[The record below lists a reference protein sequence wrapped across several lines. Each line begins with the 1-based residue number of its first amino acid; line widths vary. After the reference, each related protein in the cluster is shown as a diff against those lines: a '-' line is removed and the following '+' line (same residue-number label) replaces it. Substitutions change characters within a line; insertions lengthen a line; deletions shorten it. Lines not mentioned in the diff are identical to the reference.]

1 MIHFLSYL
9 KKKERKCMHIFTQRF
24 EWIFFYNVL
33 IEHALLKILKI
44 PLVQGIEYF
53 SLGKNFKMKSMVKI
67 IGPFFKMWSL
77 YIEYH
82 NSLKKKILIFGR
94 LTDSHCYIGTCIRNK
109 SISFKITSWHD
120 TATALYFQGFFK
132 GNLSSCLKKARR
144 PNLSR
149 SPLILFICIIAPKNE
164 KKNVLVAMLPS
175 YRLYKIQSHD
185 AFLQFILVRGKAN
198 TNISISLI
206 KYKYTYSL

>member
-53 SLGKNFKMKSMVKI
+53 SLEKNFKMKSMVKI

-164 KKNVLVAMLPS
+164 KKTYWSQCCCPTD
-175 YRLYKIQSHD
+175 Y
-185 AFLQFILVRGKAN
+185 
-198 TNISISLI
+198 I
-206 KYKYTYSL
+206 KYSHMTRFYNLF

>member
-1 MIHFLSYL
+1 
-9 KKKERKCMHIFTQRF
+9 
-24 EWIFFYNVL
+24 
-33 IEHALLKILKI
+33 
-44 PLVQGIEYF
+44 
-53 SLGKNFKMKSMVKI
+53 MKSMVKI

-164 KKNVLVAMLPS
+164 KKTYWSQCCRPTDYIKYSHMTRFYNLFQSEA
-175 YRLYKIQSHD
+175 KQIQ
-185 AFLQFILVRGKAN
+185 ILVFH
-198 TNISISLI
+198 
-206 KYKYTYSL
+206 

>member
-1 MIHFLSYL
+1 MNF
-9 KKKERKCMHIFTQRF
+9 
-24 EWIFFYNVL
+24 FFYNVL

-53 SLGKNFKMKSMVKI
+53 SLEKNFKMKSMVKI

-120 TATALYFQGFFK
+120 TATALYFQGFF
-132 GNLSSCLKKARR
+132 
-144 PNLSR
+144 
-149 SPLILFICIIAPKNE
+149 
-164 KKNVLVAMLPS
+164 
-175 YRLYKIQSHD
+175 
-185 AFLQFILVRGKAN
+185 
-198 TNISISLI
+198 
-206 KYKYTYSL
+206 

>member
-9 KKKERKCMHIFTQRF
+9 KKKRKCMHIFTQRF

-53 SLGKNFKMKSMVKI
+53 SLEKNFKMKSMVKI

-132 GNLSSCLKKARR
+132 E
-144 PNLSR
+144 
-149 SPLILFICIIAPKNE
+149 ICR
-164 KKNVLVAMLPS
+164 VV
-175 YRLYKIQSHD
+175 
-185 AFLQFILVRGKAN
+185 
-198 TNISISLI
+198 
-206 KYKYTYSL
+206 

>member
-53 SLGKNFKMKSMVKI
+53 SLEKNFKMKSMVKI

-77 YIEYH
+77 YIEYY
-82 NSLKKKILIFGR
+82 NSLKKILIFGR
-94 LTDSHCYIGTCIRNK
+94 FTDSHCYIGTSIRNK

-120 TATALYFQGFFK
+120 TATALYFQGF
-132 GNLSSCLKKARR
+132 LKE
-144 PNLSR
+144 
-149 SPLILFICIIAPKNE
+149 ICR
-164 KKNVLVAMLPS
+164 VV
-175 YRLYKIQSHD
+175 
-185 AFLQFILVRGKAN
+185 
-198 TNISISLI
+198 
-206 KYKYTYSL
+206 